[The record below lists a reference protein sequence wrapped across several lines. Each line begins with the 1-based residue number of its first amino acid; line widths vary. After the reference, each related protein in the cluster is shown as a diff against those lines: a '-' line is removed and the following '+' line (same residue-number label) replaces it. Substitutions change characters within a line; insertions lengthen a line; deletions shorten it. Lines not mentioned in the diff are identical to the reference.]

1 LAYKLLNYKWK
12 ESYTI
17 IREREMKKVHK
28 IMAACDLSEYSAHT
42 LKYAAHMAEVFQAS
56 IIVVHIINKRD
67 VDAMME
73 AVNRFSITGK
83 NTSVSTEEIIKDIR
97 EERSAQIKDLIA
109 ETSCSHL
116 VTKRIIK
123 IGVPFQKL
131 VEAVKEEEADLLIM
145 GTKGRTNLSD
155 VLFGS
160 TAEKMFRRCPIPLL
174 SVRR

>member
-1 LAYKLLNYKWK
+1 
-12 ESYTI
+12 
-17 IREREMKKVHK
+17 MKKIHK
-28 IMAACDLSEYSAHT
+28 IMAACDLSEYSVHT
-42 LKYAAHMAEVFQAS
+42 LKYAAQVAEAFQAY

-73 AVNRFSITGK
+73 AINKLAITGK
-83 NTSVSTEEIIKDIR
+83 NASVSIDEIITEIR
-97 EERSAQIKDLIA
+97 EERSAQIKDLIT

-116 VTKRIIK
+116 VTKRIFK

-131 VEAVKEEEADLLIM
+131 IEAIKEEGSDLLIM

-174 SVRR
+174 SLRRQKENQRQQLYATEVL